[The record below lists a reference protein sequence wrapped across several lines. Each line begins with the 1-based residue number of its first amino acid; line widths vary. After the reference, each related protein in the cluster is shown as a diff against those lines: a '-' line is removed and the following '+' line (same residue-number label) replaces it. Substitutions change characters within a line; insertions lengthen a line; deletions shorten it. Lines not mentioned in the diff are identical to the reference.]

1 VRLQYIN
8 FFSLRLL
15 SECFFLLSL
24 GHVILVI
31 SAFNMEQVPATSSE
45 RTHQKP
51 SRASR
56 KIKEKIRSE
65 AARSFEDQQQ
75 FGGFQ
80 LWRQ

>member
-1 VRLQYIN
+1 
-8 FFSLRLL
+8 
-15 SECFFLLSL
+15 
-24 GHVILVI
+24 
-31 SAFNMEQVPATSSE
+31 MEQVPATSSE